1 MAMRDRHFHPSGAFG
16 AALRKHKAAGKSDP
30 GMRGEAKPD
39 TDELGA
45 KPEKGGSAGER
56 PGKASHPGGTGKHDK
71 HRIKGKVRHV
81 HVRSVHGGHHVA
93 IGYHGKGAD
102 GEHFHSS
109 LGSAKKHASAAMDA
123 MEPEEAD
130 SGAMAGMV

>member
-16 AALRKHKAAGKSDP
+16 SLLRKKKEQTLTED
-30 GMRGEAKPD
+30 KPE
-39 TDELGA
+39 THEPGA
-45 KPEKGGSAGER
+45 KPEKGGSSGER
-56 PGKASHPGGTGKHDK
+56 KGKPSHPSGTSKHDK

-93 IGYHGKGAD
+93 IGYHGKG
-102 GEHFHSS
+102 GEEEHFHAS

-130 SGAMAGMV
+130 SGAMASLV